1 MWLGIGCLG
10 LSTVHLIVSTSLS
23 DPSAPRPLDGVR
35 VLDFTRVLS
44 GPHCTRMLCDLGAEV
59 IKVEPPDGDLTRFAY
74 PRVGSVST
82 YFTQQNIGKLNIS
95 LDLKRPEAIAIIT
108 KIVEQCDILVENYRG
123 GVMDKLGLGWDDLR
137 AVNPRLIYASISGY
151 GNTGPWTHRRAYAS
165 VINAESGMTGIQA
178 RAHQGHLGNDP
189 HSHGDV
195 YTGMETAAA
204 ILAALYQRTT
214 TGVGQHIDVSMAQTM
229 LYVNEH
235 TQSELFEGDVSD
247 NVIRSFQPGDYP
259 VLTVANG
266 QNVLISGH
274 PAEAGTF
281 TMFLDALNRPDLADD
296 PRFVDVASRKK
307 NIGALMQEIQE
318 WALSFPTP
326 DEMEK
331 ECDRAGLAFGRLRT
345 MEELVDTDWAAERH
359 VVTRVDD
366 RNGGSFRIPNSPWVF
381 SGSDTSIRG
390 ESKYRGE
397 DNADVVARFTG
408 MDAAEIER
416 LTAEGI
422 LSIRLPRK

>member
-1 MWLGIGCLG
+1 M
-10 LSTVHLIVSTSLS
+10 STSVGNTHGQ
-23 DPSAPRPLDGVR
+23 RPLQGIR

-82 YFTQQNIGKLNIS
+82 YFTQQNAGKLNIS
-95 LDLKRPEAIAIIT
+95 LDLKRPEAVAIIKT
-108 KIVEQCDILVENYRG
+108 IAAQCDVLVENYRA
-123 GVMDKLGLGWDDLR
+123 GVMDKLGLGWEDMR
-137 AVNPRLIYASISGY
+137 AVNPGLVYASISGY
-151 GNTGPWTHRRAYAS
+151 GSTGPWTQRRAYAS
-165 VINAESGMTGIQA
+165 VINAETGMTGIQA
-178 RAHQGHLGNDP
+178 RGHNGHLGNDP

-195 YTGMETAAA
+195 YTGMETAAG
-204 ILAALYQRTT
+204 IIAALFQRTT
-214 TGVGQHIDVSMAQTM
+214 TGQGQRLDVSMAQTM

-235 TQSELFEGDVSD
+235 SQSELFEGEVSD

-259 VLTVANG
+259 VLTVGNG
-266 QNVLISGH
+266 QDVLISGH

-281 TMFLDALNRPDLADD
+281 NMFLDALRMPELADD
-296 PRFVDVASRKK
+296 PRFADVSSRKR
-307 NIGALMQEIQE
+307 NMDQLLGIIRA
-318 WALSFPTP
+318 WASSFP
-326 DEMEK
+326 DADAMEK

-345 MEELVDTDWAAERH
+345 MEELVDTDWARERN

-397 DNADVVARFTG
+397 DNLEVLSRFCGISAEDAGRLAADGV
-408 MDAAEIER
+408 
-416 LTAEGI
+416 
-422 LSIRLPRK
+422 LSSRLPRK

>member
-1 MWLGIGCLG
+1 M
-10 LSTVHLIVSTSLS
+10 TVTPETS
-23 DPSAPRPLDGVR
+23 PRPLEGIR

-59 IKVEPPDGDLTRFAY
+59 IKLEPPDGDLTRFAY

-82 YFTQQNIGKLNIS
+82 YFTQQNIGKSNIS
-95 LDLKRPEAIAIIT
+95 LDLKRPEAVD
-108 KIVEQCDILVENYRG
+108 IVLRLAAMSDVLVENYRG
-123 GVMDKLGLGWDDLR
+123 GVMDKLGLGWEAVS

-165 VINAESGMTGIQA
+165 VINAETGMTGIQA
-178 RAHQGHLGNDP
+178 RAHGGHLGNDP

-204 ILAALYQRTT
+204 ILAALFQRAS
-214 TGVGQHIDVSMAQTM
+214 TGVGQRIDVSMAQTM

-235 TQSELFEGDVSD
+235 TQSELFEGEVSD

-259 VLTVANG
+259 VLTVG
-266 QNVLISGH
+266 DGRDVLISGH

-281 TMFLDALNRPDLADD
+281 NMFVDALRRPDLLDD

-307 NIGALMQEIQE
+307 HIDDLLGIIRE
-318 WALSFPTP
+318 WARAFP
-326 DEMEK
+326 DAESMER
-331 ECDRAGLAFGRLRT
+331 ECDRAGLAFGVLRT
-345 MEELVDTDWAAERH
+345 MPELVDTDWARERG
-359 VVTRVDD
+359 VTKTVDD
-366 RNGGSFRIPNSPWVF
+366 RNGGTFRIPNAPWVF

-390 ESKYRGE
+390 DSRYRGE
-397 DNADVVARFTG
+397 DNSRVLGELLGMSNDDV
-408 MDAAEIER
+408 ER
-416 LTAEGI
+416 LTADGV
-422 LSIRLPRK
+422 LSERLPRR

>member
-1 MWLGIGCLG
+1 M
-10 LSTVHLIVSTSLS
+10 TSELQNS
-23 DPSAPRPLDGVR
+23 PRPLEGVR

-82 YFTQQNIGKLNIS
+82 YFTQQNIGKWNIS
-95 LDLKRPEAIAIIT
+95 LDLKRPEAVDII
-108 KIVEQCDILVENYRG
+108 VRLAAVSDVLVENYRG
-123 GVMDKLGLGWDDLR
+123 GVMDKLGLGWNTIN
-137 AVNPRLIYASISGY
+137 AANPRLVYASISGY

-165 VINAESGMTGIQA
+165 VINAETGMTGIQA
-178 RAHQGHLGNDP
+178 RAHGGHLGNDP

-204 ILAALYQRTT
+204 ILAALFQRMS
-214 TGVGQHIDVSMAQTM
+214 TGVGQRIDVSMAQTM

-235 TQSELFEGDVSD
+235 TQSELFEGEVSD

-259 VLTVANG
+259 VLTVG
-266 QNVLISGH
+266 DGRDVLISGH

-281 TMFLDALNRPDLADD
+281 NMFVDALNRPDLLDD

-307 NIGALMQEIQE
+307 NIDDLLAIIRD
-318 WALSFPTP
+318 WARAFP
-326 DEMEK
+326 DADAMER
-331 ECDRAGLAFGRLRT
+331 ECDRAGLAFGVLRT
-345 MEELVDTDWAAERH
+345 MPELVDTDWARERN
-359 VVTRVDD
+359 VTVEVDD
-366 RNGGSFRIPNSPWVF
+366 RNGGTFRIPNAPWVF
-381 SGSDTSIRG
+381 SGSDTSTRG

-397 DNADVVARFTG
+397 DNARVLGDLLGIPSDDVA
-408 MDAAEIER
+408 R
-416 LTAEGI
+416 LTADGV
-422 LSIRLPRK
+422 LSERLPRR

>member
-1 MWLGIGCLG
+1 MNIPP
-10 LSTVHLIVSTSLS
+10 
-23 DPSAPRPLDGVR
+23 DDRPLHGTR

-82 YFTQQNIGKLNIS
+82 YFTQQNIGKSNIS
-95 LDLKRPEAIAIIT
+95 LDLKRPEAVDII
-108 KIVEQCDILVENYRG
+108 KQIVAQCDVLVENYRA

-151 GNTGPWTHRRAYAS
+151 GSTGPWTNRRAYAS
-165 VINAESGMTGIQA
+165 VINAETGMTGIQS
-178 RAHQGHLGNDP
+178 RAHNGHLGNDP

-204 ILAALYQRTT
+204 ILAALLQRTRT
-214 TGVGQHIDVSMAQTM
+214 DSGQRLDVSMAQTM

-235 TQSELFEGDVSD
+235 TQSELFTGEVSD

-259 VLTVANG
+259 VLTVGNG
-266 QNVLISGH
+266 QDVLISGH

-281 TMFLDALNRPDLADD
+281 NMFLDALGMPELAED
-296 PRFVDVASRKK
+296 PRFADVSLRKK
-307 NIGALMQEIQE
+307 NIGALLDIIRA
-318 WALSFPTP
+318 WALSFPDP
-326 DEMEK
+326 DAMEK

-345 MEELVDTDWAAERH
+345 MEELVSTDWARDRN
-359 VVTRVDD
+359 VVHEVDD

-381 SGSDTSIRG
+381 SGADTAIRG

-397 DNADVVARFTG
+397 DNAEILARFCG
-408 MDAAEIER
+408 VSAEEAEQLAAD
-416 LTAEGI
+416 GV
-422 LSIRLPRK
+422 LSSRLPRTQ